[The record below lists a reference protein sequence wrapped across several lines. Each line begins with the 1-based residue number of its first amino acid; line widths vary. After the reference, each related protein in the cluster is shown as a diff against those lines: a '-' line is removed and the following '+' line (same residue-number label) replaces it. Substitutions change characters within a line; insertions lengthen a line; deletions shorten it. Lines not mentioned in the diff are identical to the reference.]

1 MSKYMQLTVTVRPY
15 YQKDL
20 EGTYPKLVRHL
31 RHLDS
36 NLANRNPSLYE
47 LVGQFD
53 QLLYRFDG
61 TPLREVL
68 LQYREKLQ
76 NVYKSIQKNIADW
89 NLAQADKLL
98 YSIEDTFDE
107 IESELD

>member
-1 MSKYMQLTVTVRPY
+1 MSKNMQLTVTVRSY
-15 YQKDL
+15 YEKDL
-20 EGTYPKLVRHL
+20 EGTYPKLARYL

-36 NLANRNPSLYE
+36 SLVNRNPSLYE
-47 LVGQFD
+47 LVGQLD

-61 TPLREVL
+61 TPVREVL
-68 LQYREKLQ
+68 LRHGDKLR
-76 NVYKSIQKNIADW
+76 NVYKIIQENIADW